1 MVVICDFRGD
11 CHFKLFEEVRS
22 MPVVAVRDVTTNW
35 SRCCCVLDVGAVV
48 EGWVLVFRDVF
59 ICVYRPSSKRKTQ
72 AQEQGKYL
80 INYGS
85 VYY

>member
-22 MPVVAVRDVTTNW
+22 MPVVVVRDVATDW
-35 SRCCCVLDVGAVV
+35 SRCCCVLDVERSLRSAVFQN
-48 EGWVLVFRDVF
+48 VFL
-59 ICVYRPSSKRKTQ
+59 CVHRPSFIRGIQ
-72 AQEQGKYL
+72 AQEQGNYL
-80 INYGS
+80 KSYGS